1 MKNLYVYKKKFV
13 YIGISVAV
21 LTIAVSLS
29 FSLFH
34 NNLELIPVSSPKLI
48 PVSSPKLIPVSSPE
62 LNFTYQESNAKLKE
76 ILASHGISMSSAV
89 KLSTTK
95 DIEKFCSFF
104 ADKDKQKQVQ
114 YCTSTELRDSDGKFL
129 GNIHMVGSQNMPKI
143 VLVVI
148 QTDPFM
154 QNLDE
159 LKTVYGVVIENL
171 VCNCWE
177 DVKPSKIETVG
188 DWVDKQ
194 RDFHTSDV
202 KPTSESNLS
211 IRGMHLQ
218 MELTTNTEGY
228 LWKLLISG

>member
-1 MKNLYVYKKKFV
+1 VHKKKFL
-13 YIGISVAV
+13 YIGISVVV
-21 LTIAVSLS
+21 LIIAVSLS
-29 FSLFH
+29 FILFH
-34 NNLELIPVSSPKLI
+34 NNVELMPVSKPELIPVSP
-48 PVSSPKLIPVSSPE
+48 PE
-62 LNFTYQESNAKLKE
+62 LNFTYQDANAKLKE
-76 ILASHGISMSSAV
+76 NLASAGISMSSSV
-89 KLSTTK
+89 KLSTPK
-95 DIEKFCSFF
+95 DIEKFCTFF
-104 ADKDKQKQVQ
+104 ADKKMQDQVE

-129 GNIHMVGSQNMPKI
+129 GNIHMVGSQKMPKI

-154 QNLDE
+154 QNLD
-159 LKTVYGVVIENL
+159 KIKIVYGVVIEDL

-194 RDFHTSDV
+194 KDFHTSDV
-202 KPTSESNLS
+202 KPTSESSLS
-211 IRGMHLQ
+211 IKGMHLQ

>member
-1 MKNLYVYKKKFV
+1 MHKRKFL

-21 LTIAVSLS
+21 LAIALSLS
-29 FSLFH
+29 FILL
-34 NNLELIPVSSPKLI
+34 NNDAE
-48 PVSSPKLIPVSSPE
+48 LIPVSSPE
-62 LNFTYQESNAKLKE
+62 LNFTYQDANAKLKE
-76 ILASHGISMSSAV
+76 NLASHGISMSSSV
-89 KLSTTK
+89 KLSTPK
-95 DIEKFCSFF
+95 DIEKFCTFF
-104 ADKDKQKQVQ
+104 ADKNMQDQVE

-129 GNIHMVGSQNMPKI
+129 GNIHLVGSQKMPKI
-143 VLVVI
+143 VLAVI

-159 LKTVYGVVIENL
+159 IKTVYGVVIEDL
-171 VCNCWE
+171 VCDCWE

-188 DWVDKQ
+188 DWIDKQ
-194 RDFHTSDV
+194 KTFHTNDV

-218 MELTTNTEGY
+218 VELTTNTEGY

>member
-1 MKNLYVYKKKFV
+1 MHKRKFL

-21 LTIAVSLS
+21 LAIALSLS
-29 FSLFH
+29 FILL
-34 NNLELIPVSSPKLI
+34 NNDAELIPVSP
-48 PVSSPKLIPVSSPE
+48 PE
-62 LNFTYQESNAKLKE
+62 LNFTYQDANAKLKE
-76 ILASHGISMSSAV
+76 NLASHGISMSSSV
-89 KLSTTK
+89 KLSTPK
-95 DIEKFCSFF
+95 DIEKFCTFF
-104 ADKDKQKQVQ
+104 ADKNMQDQVE

-129 GNIHMVGSQNMPKI
+129 GNIHLVGSQKMPKI
-143 VLVVI
+143 VLAVI

-159 LKTVYGVVIENL
+159 IKTVYGVVIEDL
-171 VCNCWE
+171 VCDCWE

-188 DWVDKQ
+188 DWIDKQ
-194 RDFHTSDV
+194 KTFHTNDV

-211 IRGMHLQ
+211 IMGMSLQ